1 MEKELS
7 HMKKLMQLTLCKKN
21 EKKGYFFRENNFFAH
36 SRNKQLMMMMRNLS
50 DLNDLYNTQ
59 DTILLLEIIENRF

>member
-1 MEKELS
+1 
-7 HMKKLMQLTLCKKN
+7 MKKLMQLTLCKKN